1 MNLSMTIPV
10 YNEEARLAESVR
22 RVASFFARR
31 FPGVGELVV
40 ADNASTD
47 HTPEI
52 ARALARELNGVRV
65 VTLAR
70 KGRGGALRHSWL
82 ASEAEVLAYM
92 DVDLSTELAHLPE
105 LIEAVASGKYDLAT
119 GSRLLPPR
127 DIERGLGREVLSRG
141 YNQLVRR
148 AFWTRFSDAQCGF
161 KAISRR
167 AARALL
173 PLVADNHW
181 FFDTELLVLAEAAG
195 CRIHDFPVRWRDHPQ
210 GSTVKVAA
218 TVWHMMRGIVRL
230 KRRMRDGLAEEARR
244 RWQTAGAEE
253 VQATA
258 LAQKT

>member
-1 MNLSMTIPV
+1 MQAQVTLPVWNAAGSVTAAVEALRRRATGGIPFTI
-10 YNEEARLAESVR
+10 LI
-22 RVASFFARR
+22 ASN
-31 FPGVGELVV
+31 G
-40 ADNASTD
+40 STD
-47 HTPEI
+47 RTVAVGDLLAKQFPEV
-52 ARALARELNGVRV
+52 GVVSLPER
-65 VTLAR
+65 
-70 KGRGGALRHSWL
+70 GRGGALRHSWL

-148 AFWTRFSDAQCGF
+148 AFGTRFSDAQCGF

-218 TVWHMMRGIVRL
+218 TVWHMIEGIVRL

-244 RWQTAGAEE
+244 RWQSAGAEE
-253 VQATA
+253 VPATA

>member
-1 MNLSMTIPV
+1 MSLSITIPV
-10 YNEEARLAESVR
+10 YNEAARLEAGVQQ
-22 RVASFFARR
+22 VAAILARQ
-31 FPGVGELVV
+31 FPNACELVII
-40 ADNASTD
+40 DNASTD
-47 HTPEI
+47 RTPEI
-52 ARALARELNGVRV
+52 ARALASELDNVRV
-65 VTLAR
+65 VALTR

-148 AFWTRFSDAQCGF
+148 AFGTRFSDAQCGF

-218 TVWHMMRGIVRL
+218 TVRHMIEGIVRL